1 MAVFKHLHGTSLAAL
16 LSEQDVAEVIT
27 VKDTDTVE
35 LAIKRMSEARVL
47 ALPVIGGDGKI
58 CGMVDTLDII
68 SFMASVAPEGEELT
82 KEMLKSMEC
91 FGRAVAFMTVANIMD
106 ASGVNAC
113 VAFDEHTPSSA
124 VLELFAQGTHRCP
137 VLSSEELTGVLSQS
151 TMVRHMEPMIRR
163 GQMKDVAHKTLGD
176 LGLGQVP
183 VLSVGPDAR
192 VIDAIN
198 MISKN
203 KVSALA
209 ICNKAGELVDN
220 ISATDLRGL
229 ERDDIPNILEPVGHF
244 FLSHGIQRKPTITT
258 PLWDTT
264 LEECLTLLVKNNV
277 HRVWIVGHAKNP
289 VGVVSLTDICGVF
302 NSH

>member
-1 MAVFKHLHGTSLAAL
+1 
-16 LSEQDVAEVIT
+16 
-27 VKDTDTVE
+27 
-35 LAIKRMSEARVL
+35 
-47 ALPVIGGDGKI
+47 
-58 CGMVDTLDII
+58 
-68 SFMASVAPEGEELT
+68 
-82 KEMLKSMEC
+82 
-91 FGRAVAFMTVANIMD
+91 
-106 ASGVNAC
+106 
-113 VAFDEHTPSSA
+113 
-124 VLELFAQGTHRCP
+124 
-137 VLSSEELTGVLSQS
+137 
-151 TMVRHMEPMIRR
+151 
-163 GQMKDVAHKTLGD
+163 
-176 LGLGQVP
+176 
-183 VLSVGPDAR
+183 
-192 VIDAIN
+192 
-198 MISKN
+198 
-203 KVSALA
+203 VSALA